1 MRLRIAGVLLLL
13 IAAFLTFNFF
23 RPIPAVPVT
32 AAVLGQSTTAGTVPA
47 LPWPRAGSAAVAV
60 SGLGMV
66 ANSGNETP
74 MPAASIA
81 KVMTAL
87 VILEDNPLKRGDSG
101 PAVPITDQGGRV
113 YLGDNT

>member
-32 AAVLGQSTTAGTVPA
+32 AAVPGQSTTAGTVPA

-74 MPAASIA
+74 MPAGRVAQ
-81 KVMTAL
+81 VMT
-87 VILEDNPLKRGDSG
+87 PLSLPRDHPLHRGHSA
-101 PAVPITDQGGRV
+101 PSA
-113 YLGDNT
+113 